1 MKRKSLLVLLTL
13 ILAFGTVLAACGSK
27 NEGTGTTTDNNSAS
41 GEKGL
46 AKDQVLKINLTAEP
60 PTFDPAQAKDSQTNT
75 VLKFLY
81 EGLVRIDENGKEA
94 PGVATNWEVSEDGL
108 KYVFTLNPEAKWS
121 NGDPITAEDFVRS
134 WERALKPE
142 TASPYAY
149 QLYYIKGA
157 EGFNMSKDPKF
168 KGTKITDFSQVGVE
182 AKDEHTLEVTLEN
195 PTPYF
200 LGLTAFYTYYP
211 VHKSADTNDKFFA
224 DHKNMIVNGPFV
236 MDQYAKGQKIVVKK
250 NEGYHAASDIKLSEI
265 NMSLTSS
272 SASELQAYKSGQ
284 LDYTG
289 APNGEI
295 PTDQIP
301 SLKAELP
308 NEFKATGIASTYY
321 YQFNVNEAPFNNA
334 KIRKAFAMSIQRQ
347 LIVDKVTQ
355 GGQIPAFGFVPP
367 GIRGEKEEFRTEH
380 KDDYFTENVDEA
392 KKLLAE
398 GMKEEG
404 YTTLPEITLIY
415 NTSDAHAKVA
425 LAIADMWKNSLCVDV
440 KTENQKWKVFLDN
453 RQKQNFQIAR
463 AGWSADYNDPF
474 NFLEMWKT
482 GNTNNDSKFSNAQ
495 YDKNLEETVKTA
507 DAAARMAAFA
517 DAEKILIQDEMGV
530 LPIYYYTNVS
540 LTKPYLKGVQ
550 LDFSGAIDFTRAYL
564 EEK

>member
-27 NEGTGTTTDNNSAS
+27 NEGTGNTDTGSANE
-41 GEKGL
+41 GNGL
-46 AKDQVLKINLTAEP
+46 AKDQILKINLSAEP
-60 PTFDPAQAKDSQTNT
+60 PTLDPAQAKDSQTNT

-81 EGLVRIDENGKEA
+81 EGLVRIDADGKEQA
-94 PGVATNWEVSEDGL
+94 GVAKDWTISEDGL
-108 KYVFTLNPEAKWS
+108 KYVFNLNPDAKWS
-121 NGDPITAEDFVRS
+121 NGDAITAEDFVRS

-157 EGFNMSKDPKF
+157 EGYNLNKDETY
-168 KGTKITDFSQVGVE
+168 KGTKVTDFSQVGVK
-182 AKDEHTLEVTLEN
+182 ATDEHTLEVTLEN

-211 VHKSADTNDKFFA
+211 VHASADTNDKFFT
-224 DHKNMIVNGPFV
+224 DYKNMIVNGPFV
-236 MDQYAKGQKIVVKK
+236 MDQYSKGQKIVVKK
-250 NEGYHAASDIKLSEI
+250 NDGYHAAADIKLAQI
-265 NMSLTSS
+265 DMSLTNS

-295 PTDQIP
+295 PSDQIP
-301 SLKAELP
+301 SVKAELP
-308 NEFKATGIASTYY
+308 DEFKATGIASTYY
-321 YQFNVNEAPFNNA
+321 YQFNVNEAPFNNV
-334 KIRKAFAMSIQRQ
+334 KIRKAFAMAIQRQ

-367 GIRGEKEEFRTEH
+367 GIRGENGEFRDEH
-380 KDDYFTENVDEA
+380 KDDYFTENVEEA
-392 KKLLAE
+392 KALLAE

-404 YTTLPEITLIY
+404 YTTLPAVTLIY
-415 NTSDAHAKVA
+415 NTSDGHAKIA
-425 LAIADMWKNSLCVDV
+425 LAVADMWKQNLGVDV
-440 KTENQKWKVFLDN
+440 KTENQEWGVFLEN
-453 RQKQNFQIAR
+453 RQNQNFQVAR
-463 AGWSADYNDPF
+463 AGWSADYNDPY
-474 NFLEMWKT
+474 NFLEMWTT
-482 GNTNNDSKFSNAQ
+482 GNTNNDSKFSNEQ
-495 YDKNLEETVKTA
+495 YDKDVKETVKSA
-507 DAAARMAAFA
+507 DPAARMAAFA

-530 LPIYYYTNVS
+530 MPIYYYTNVS

>member
-27 NEGTGTTTDNNSAS
+27 NEGTGNTDTGSATE
-41 GEKGL
+41 GNGL
-46 AKDQVLKINLTAEP
+46 AKDQVLKINLSAEP
-60 PTFDPAQAKDSQTNT
+60 PTLDPAQAKDSQTNT

-81 EGLVRIDENGKEA
+81 EGLVRIDPDGKEA
-94 PGVATNWEVSEDGL
+94 PGVAKDWTISEDGL
-108 KYVFTLNPEAKWS
+108 KYVFNLNPDAKWS
-121 NGDPITAEDFVRS
+121 NGDAITAEDFVRS

-157 EGFNMSKDPKF
+157 EGYNLSKDETY
-168 KGTKITDFSQVGVE
+168 KGTKITDFSQVGVK
-182 AKDEHTLEVTLEN
+182 ATDEHTLEVTLEN

-211 VHKSADTNDKFFA
+211 VHKSADTNDKFFT
-224 DHKNMIVNGPFV
+224 DYKNMIVNGPFT

-250 NEGYHAASDIKLSEI
+250 NESYHAASDIKLSEI
-265 NMSLTSS
+265 NMSLTNS

-295 PTDQIP
+295 PSDQIP
-301 SLKAELP
+301 SVKAELP
-308 NEFKATGIASTYY
+308 DEFKATGIASTYY
-321 YQFNVNEAPFNNA
+321 YQFNVNEAPFNNV
-334 KIRKAFAMSIQRQ
+334 KIRKAFAMSIERQ

-367 GIRGEKEEFRTEH
+367 GIRGENGEFRDEH
-380 KDDYFTENVDEA
+380 KDDFFTENVEEA

-404 YTTLPEITLIY
+404 YTTLPAVTLIY
-415 NTSDAHAKVA
+415 NTSDGHAKIA
-425 LAIADMWKNSLCVDV
+425 LAVADMWKKNLGVDV
-440 KTENQKWKVFLDN
+440 KTENQEWGVFLEN
-453 RQKQNFQIAR
+453 RQNQNFQIAR
-463 AGWSADYNDPF
+463 AGWSADYNDPY
-474 NFLEMWKT
+474 NFLEMWTT
-482 GNTNNDSKFSNAQ
+482 GNTNNDSKFSNEQ
-495 YDKNLEETVKTA
+495 YDKDVKETVKSA
-507 DAAARMAAFA
+507 DPATRMAAFA

>member
-27 NEGTGTTTDNNSAS
+27 NEGTGNTDTGSATE
-41 GEKGL
+41 GNGL
-46 AKDQVLKINLTAEP
+46 AKDQILKINLSAEP
-60 PTFDPAQAKDSQTNT
+60 PTLDPAQAKDSQTNT

-81 EGLVRIDENGKEA
+81 EGLVRIDADGKEA
-94 PGVATNWEVSEDGL
+94 PGVAKDWDISPDGL
-108 KYVFTLNPEAKWS
+108 KYTFTLNPDAKWS
-121 NGDPITAEDFVRS
+121 NGDAITSEDFVRS

-157 EGFNMSKDPKF
+157 EGYNLSKDETYT
-168 KGTKITDFSQVGVE
+168 GTKITDFSQVGVK
-182 AKDEHTLEVTLEN
+182 ATDEHTLEVTLEN

-211 VHKSADTNDKFFA
+211 VHPSADTNDKFFT
-224 DHKNMIVNGPFV
+224 DYKNMIVNGPFV
-236 MDQYAKGQKIVVKK
+236 MDSYAKGQKIVVKK
-250 NEGYHAASDIKLSEI
+250 NDGYHAASDIKLTQI
-265 NMSLTSS
+265 DMSLTNS

-295 PTDQIP
+295 PSDQIP
-301 SLKAELP
+301 SVKAELP
-308 NEFKATGIASTYY
+308 DEFKATGIASTYY

-334 KIRKAFAMSIQRQ
+334 KIRKAFAMSIERQ
-347 LIVDKVTQ
+347 PIVDKVTQ
-355 GGQIPAFGFVPP
+355 GGQIPAYGFVPP
-367 GIRGEKEEFRTEH
+367 GIRGENGEFRDEH
-380 KDDYFTENVDEA
+380 KDDYFTENVEEA
-392 KKLLAE
+392 KALLAE

-404 YTTLPEITLIY
+404 YTTLPAVTLIY
-415 NTSDAHAKVA
+415 NTSDSHAKIA
-425 LAIADMWKNSLCVDV
+425 LAIADMWKKNLGVDV
-440 KTENQKWKVFLDN
+440 KTENQEWGVFLEN
-453 RQKQNFQIAR
+453 RQNQNFQVAR
-463 AGWSADYNDPF
+463 AGWSADYNDPY
-474 NFLEMWKT
+474 NFLEMWTT
-482 GNTNNDSKFSNAQ
+482 GNTNNDSKFSNEQ
-495 YDKNLEETVKTA
+495 YDKDVKDTVKAT
-507 DAAARMAAFA
+507 DPAARMAAFA

-530 LPIYYYTNVS
+530 MPIYYYTNVS

>member
-27 NEGTGTTTDNNSAS
+27 NEGTGNTDTGSAS
-41 GEKGL
+41 EGNGL
-46 AKDQVLKINLTAEP
+46 AKDQILKINLSAEP
-60 PTFDPAQAKDSQTNT
+60 PTLDPAQAKDSQTNT

-81 EGLVRIDENGKEA
+81 EGLVRIDADGKEQA
-94 PGVATNWEVSEDGL
+94 GVAKDWTISEDGL
-108 KYVFTLNPEAKWS
+108 KYVFNLNPEAKWS
-121 NGDPITAEDFVRS
+121 NGDAITAEDFVRS

-157 EGFNMSKDPKF
+157 EGYNLSKDETY
-168 KGTKITDFSQVGVE
+168 KGTKVTDFSQVGVK
-182 AKDEHTLEVTLEN
+182 ATDEHTLEVTLEN

-211 VHKSADTNDKFFA
+211 VHASADTNDKFFT
-224 DHKNMIVNGPFV
+224 DYKNMIVNGPFV
-236 MDQYAKGQKIVVKK
+236 MDQYSKGQKIVVKK
-250 NEGYHAASDIKLSEI
+250 NDGYHAAADIKLAQI
-265 NMSLTSS
+265 DMSLTNS

-295 PTDQIP
+295 PSDQIP
-301 SLKAELP
+301 SVKAELP
-308 NEFKATGIASTYY
+308 DEFKATGIASTYY
-321 YQFNVNEAPFNNA
+321 YQFNVNEAPFNNV
-334 KIRKAFAMSIQRQ
+334 KIRKAFAMAIQRQ

-367 GIRGEKEEFRTEH
+367 GIRGENGEFRDEH
-380 KDDYFTENVDEA
+380 KDDYFTENVEEA
-392 KKLLAE
+392 KALLAE

-404 YTTLPEITLIY
+404 YTTLPAVTLIY
-415 NTSDAHAKVA
+415 NTSDGHAKIA
-425 LAIADMWKNSLCVDV
+425 LAVADMWKQNLGVDV
-440 KTENQKWKVFLDN
+440 KTENQEWGVFLEN
-453 RQKQNFQIAR
+453 RQNQNFQVAR
-463 AGWSADYNDPF
+463 AGWSADYNDPY
-474 NFLEMWKT
+474 NFLEMWTT
-482 GNTNNDSKFSNAQ
+482 GNTNNDSKFSNEQ
-495 YDKNLEETVKTA
+495 YDKDVKDTVKSA
-507 DAAARMAAFA
+507 DPAARMAAFA

-530 LPIYYYTNVS
+530 MPIYYYTNVS

>member
-27 NEGTGTTTDNNSAS
+27 NEGTGNTDTGSANE
-41 GEKGL
+41 GNGL
-46 AKDQVLKINLTAEP
+46 AKDQILKINLSAEP
-60 PTFDPAQAKDSQTNT
+60 PTLDPAQAKDSQTNT

-81 EGLVRIDENGKEA
+81 EGLVRIDADGKEQA
-94 PGVATNWEVSEDGL
+94 GVAKDWTISEDGL
-108 KYVFTLNPEAKWS
+108 KYVFNLNPDAKWS
-121 NGDPITAEDFVRS
+121 NGDAITAEDFVRS

-157 EGFNMSKDPKF
+157 EGYNLSKDETY
-168 KGTKITDFSQVGVE
+168 KGTKVTDFSQVGVK
-182 AKDEHTLEVTLEN
+182 ATDEHTLEVTLEN

-211 VHKSADTNDKFFA
+211 VHASADTNDKFFT
-224 DHKNMIVNGPFV
+224 DYKNMIVNGPFV

-250 NEGYHAASDIKLSEI
+250 NEGYHAAADIKLAEI
-265 NMSLTSS
+265 NMSLTNS

-295 PTDQIP
+295 PSDQIP
-301 SLKAELP
+301 SVKAELP
-308 NEFKATGIASTYY
+308 DEFKATGIASTYY
-321 YQFNVNEAPFNNA
+321 YQFNVNEAPFNNV
-334 KIRKAFAMSIQRQ
+334 KIRKAFAMAIQRQ

-367 GIRGEKEEFRTEH
+367 GIRGENSEFRDEH
-380 KDDYFTENVDEA
+380 KDDYFTENVEEA
-392 KKLLAE
+392 KALLAE

-404 YTTLPEITLIY
+404 YTTLPAVTLIY
-415 NTSDAHAKVA
+415 NTSDGHAKIA
-425 LAIADMWKNSLCVDV
+425 LAVADMWKQNLGVDV
-440 KTENQKWKVFLDN
+440 KTENQEWGVFLEN
-453 RQKQNFQIAR
+453 RQNQNFQVAR
-463 AGWSADYNDPF
+463 AGWSADYSDPY
-474 NFLEMWKT
+474 NFLEMWTT
-482 GNTNNDSKFSNAQ
+482 GNTNNDSKFSNEQ
-495 YDKNLEETVKTA
+495 YDKDVKETVKSA
-507 DAAARMAAFA
+507 DPAARMAAFA

-530 LPIYYYTNVS
+530 MPIYYYTNVS